1 MARGSVKKKL
11 LGMISALILIS
22 ISAVTIL
29 TYQSYRAD
37 LLAQSTSATRQL
49 MEQLGIN
56 LDTYL
61 DELFRLCLSPYY
73 NKRVMEQLE
82 LTPQSAAQQLNK
94 QRIVEDYLT
103 EVMTLPRSDVLRA
116 CIFSGG
122 VYSSSK
128 TRSSA
133 ALESYAE
140 ESWYQ
145 EALESDK
152 TVFVPAHTEGTGR
165 SAIEVFSVAQ
175 RINSMNNSARTLGV
189 IRVDANYH
197 GIKEVCDRAGVQEG
211 GALFIWDDAGNQ
223 MYGNDQTAE
232 SNLPGALKAS
242 ATFQAGENTFLLPV
256 GRAQYLVNTQRL
268 RSTNWL
274 MVNIHAMRTRTAAA
288 DEARNKALLFAL
300 LCAALGV
307 LVSIPLVR
315 LFLRPMFH
323 VTELMQTAQSGNL
336 AVRAA
341 PGGHDEFAYL
351 ASSFNDMLEQ
361 IQAQNARNDL
371 LTRQVYE
378 ARYLEKEAQYTAL
391 CNQIQPH
398 FLFNALNTIHLLIK
412 TGQNDQ
418 AVQSIGMLATLLRG
432 LVNADREISL
442 RAEMKIVESYLALQQ
457 KRYRGLT
464 FTLPDAAQ
472 WETYLLPALTVQP
485 IVENAL
491 VHGCE
496 PKRGNASITITLE
509 ERADALLLSV
519 QDNGLGMNAEKERWL
534 REALSQPT
542 TNPERQEGG
551 VGLVNIARRVKLRFG
566 PEYGLTFETHPNAGT
581 CVTLRLPP
589 KGENHVSS
597 ADC

>member
-1 MARGSVKKKL
+1 MARGSVKQKL

-152 TVFVPAHTEGTGR
+152 TVFVPAHTEGAGR

-175 RINSMNNSARTLGV
+175 RINSMNNSARALGV

-223 MYGNDQTAE
+223 MYGNNQTAE

-242 ATFQAGENTFLLPV
+242 AAFQAGENTFLLPV

-268 RSTNWL
+268 RSTNWM
-274 MVNIHAMRTRTAAA
+274 MVNIHAMRTLTAAA

-351 ASSFNDMLEQ
+351 ASSFNEMLEQ

-542 TNPERQEGG
+542 TDPERQEGG

-597 ADC
+597 TDC